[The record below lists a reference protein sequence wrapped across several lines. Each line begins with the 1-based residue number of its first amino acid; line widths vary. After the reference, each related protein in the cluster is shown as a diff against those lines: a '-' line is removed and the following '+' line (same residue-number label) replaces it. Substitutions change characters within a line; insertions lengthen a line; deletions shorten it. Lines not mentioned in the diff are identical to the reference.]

1 MCLSVYVPLNDL
13 LLLSVWSEFLPI
25 CFTWVFCHLI
35 KLYLNKT
42 EKKFMTQQERKF
54 KKRQQSLLN
63 GTGYDIY
70 DSSPLPPV
78 QIVLSLAGTFVGL
91 VLCQMGCG
99 SQLSR

>member
-1 MCLSVYVPLNDL
+1 MPGTRGQRKLYI
-13 LLLSVWSEFLPI
+13 F
-25 CFTWVFCHLI
+25 FCHLI